1 MVNWH
6 LLKATLYQ
14 RRTALF
20 WYSVSLMT
28 YSVMIVWYF
37 PLIATMDLQSLI
49 NTLPPEII
57 AFFAG
62 TNTSL
67 FTLGGFLATE
77 YTGFVWVLIMAAAGI
92 TFAVKSYSSEIDA
105 GTMEL
110 LLAQPISRRKLSV
123 TRSVALVVFLA
134 ILVVSTVVPIQLT
147 AMAVDV
153 KYDAGNLWLFA
164 AVGLLLSLA
173 ISGIAMLAASASR
186 ESGKPAGIVG
196 GVLGVMWVLHFLAAS
211 VEWAKSLEVIN
222 LFKYWDSATIID
234 KGTVAGSA
242 WFVLGGVAL
251 ASLVASV
258 FVFGRRD
265 VA

>member
-1 MVNWH
+1 VSWH

-14 RRTALF
+14 RRTALL
-20 WYSVSLMT
+20 WYSISLVS
-28 YSVMIVWYF
+28 YSVMITWYF
-37 PLIATMDLQSLI
+37 PTIVNSGLEELVD
-49 NTLPPEII
+49 TLPPEIV

-77 YTGFVWVLIMAAAGI
+77 YLGFVWVLIMAAAGI
-92 TFAVKSYSSEIDA
+92 TFAVKSYSSEIGA

-110 LLAQPISRRKLSV
+110 LLAQPVSRRSLSI
-123 TRSVALVVFLA
+123 TRAVALMIYLA
-134 ILVVSTVVPIQLT
+134 LLVVSTIWPIQLT
-147 AMAVDV
+147 AAAMDIA
-153 KYDAGNLWLFA
+153 YDAGSLWLVGG
-164 AVGLLLSLA
+164 VGLLLALA

-196 GVLGVMWVLHFLAAS
+196 GVLGAMWIFHFLAAS
-211 VEWAKSLEVIN
+211 AEWAEKLEVVN
-222 LFKYWDSATIID
+222 LFKYWDPATIID
-234 KGTVAGSA
+234 KGTVAASA